1 MKRVIILVLTLGGL
15 LITSIG
21 TIQSNAQ
28 EPAKN
33 NTYYASSKIAIS
45 NIAKQNI
52 LNIAQA
58 SELAQISANK
68 AKQEEIDRIAV
79 ERGYTS
85 KQAKIASDKSQQKA
99 AGVEN
104 VNRAKIESAILA
116 TVGRDQ
122 TITEAKLST
131 YLSSSA
137 NISSVLNK
145 AVVLH
150 GGNASNT
157 CVYFSS
163 QAMREIGV
171 AVPVSTCNTR
181 QYLSYLR
188 AHAWIS
194 SGNIEDLA
202 LGSICFTTN
211 GWDGYPTHTFVFMG
225 WVTAG
230 DYSLAYVADN
240 QGNSVHVRNMGATD
254 ATDAFAFFMRT
265 PPILAPTPATVAQ
278 TLYGVTTSSTSV
290 RTGAHVNYSVYATMP
305 AGYKM
310 AITGVAGTFYR
321 VTYNN
326 KTGYVSNSDVTL
338 ITLEPTPVTVALNLY
353 GVTTSSTSVRTGAH
367 VNYSV
372 YATMPA
378 GYKMA
383 ITGVAGTFY
392 RVTYNN
398 KTGYVSSSTVI
409 LTAKPVVVTP
419 VKVISVSLNKTTD
432 TLIAGDTDNLTSTI
446 TPNNAVNKGVTWKS
460 SDASIATVDNTG
472 KITAVSAGT
481 ATITVTTIDGSKTA
495 TCIYKINNSIDN
507 NTIITSK
514 FTDPNFKTQ
523 VYSLIGKSSSDPI
536 LYSDVKNITTLSLNM
551 LNISNLSGIEY
562 FTGLIT
568 LGCFG
573 NQLTT
578 LDLSKNTALTYLNCS
593 YNNLTS
599 LYCNK
604 KLVLSG
610 YVSYRPQYTDLTH
623 TRTVD
628 NLVITIK

>member
-1 MKRVIILVLTLGGL
+1 MKIIRGITL
-15 LITSIG
+15 LIISIG
-21 TIQSNAQ
+21 LITGVMTIPGA
-28 EPAKN
+28 AVTYN
-33 NTYYASSKIAIS
+33 N
-45 NIAKQNI
+45 
-52 LNIAQA
+52 
-58 SELAQISANK
+58 
-68 AKQEEIDRIAV
+68 V
-79 ERGYTS
+79 
-85 KQAKIASDKSQQKA
+85 
-99 AGVEN
+99 
-104 VNRAKIESAILA
+104 
-116 TVGRDQ
+116 
-122 TITEAKLST
+122 
-131 YLSSSA
+131 SSS
-137 NISSVLNK
+137 
-145 AVVLH
+145 
-150 GGNASNT
+150 
-157 CVYFSS
+157 
-163 QAMREIGV
+163 
-171 AVPVSTCNTR
+171 
-181 QYLSYLR
+181 
-188 AHAWIS
+188 
-194 SGNIEDLA
+194 D
-202 LGSICFTTN
+202 
-211 GWDGYPTHTFVFMG
+211 
-225 WVTAG
+225 VTLITL
-230 DYSLAYVADN
+230 DP
-240 QGNSVHVRNMGATD
+240 
-254 ATDAFAFFMRT
+254 T
-265 PPILAPTPATVAQ
+265 PPTVDQ

-305 AGYKM
+305 TGYKM
-310 AITGVAGTFYR
+310 NITGVAGTFYR
-321 VTYNN
+321 VTYNDR
-326 KTGYVSNSDVTL
+326 TGYVSSSDVTL
-338 ITLEPTPVTVALNLY
+338 ITLEPTPPTVDQTLY

-372 YATMPA
+372 YATMPTGYKMNITGVA
-378 GYKMA
+378 GTFYRVTYNDRTGYVSSSDVTLITLEPTPPTVARTLYGVTTSSTSVRTGAHVNYSVYATMPTGYKMA